1 MTDMVYKRPTS
12 TLHRRRIPRDRSE
25 EGAST
30 AHDRDSLAWAEAHR
44 GKPAYKTAPSAGRAV
59 ARVVKP
65 LSDQFG
71 MSANQLAAKWSLI
84 VGQRLAQWSYPERLH
99 NGARGLTLVVCA
111 RGPAALQIETQSQLI
126 LQRIRDYTG
135 KSPRALQVRQGVI
148 KRDKASAA
156 PMDGRITKVSTPS
169 LPRATDS
176 DARLAQCFEDWDREI
191 AAQKP

>member
-1 MTDMVYKRPTS
+1 MVYQRPTS
-12 TLHRRRIPRDRSE
+12 TLHRRRISKTGQD
-25 EGAST
+25 G

-111 RGPAALQIETQSQLI
+111 RGPAALQIEAQSQLI

-135 KSPRALQVRQGVI
+135 KSPSALQVRQGVI
-148 KRDKASAA
+148 KKDEVSGS
-156 PMDGRITKVSTPS
+156 PLEGRITKVSTPT
-169 LPRATDS
+169 LTRATDT
-176 DARLAQCFEDWDREI
+176 DARLAQCFADWDREI
-191 AAQKP
+191 AAQNQPSRKR